1 MASALFQYYP
11 EETFREILQVYHTC
25 TGLHVQLLSDGGEL
39 LINHGKFSP
48 FCLEFM
54 KHLPAGDTCLRQHLE
69 AGRQA
74 IRWGES
80 YLFSCHAGLY
90 HIVYPILNRATLFGS
105 VVAGPFLMEDPDA
118 SLILDLEKRYALDT
132 RTLIRL
138 SEHSYQLP
146 RISPEKANE
155 YSRLLHHLMRSLTA
169 GSEELLQ
176 ANQARLSQQS
186 RINESIQMYK
196 TSGVRENRDY
206 PLDQETR
213 LITKIKNGNLKEARR
228 ILNDLLGF
236 LLLYENHD
244 IDAIKVRITELCS
257 LLSRA
262 AIERGSNVNRMLELN
277 EHLVTSILSSR
288 SITEICYTFQD
299 NIDIFTESLFYTSD
313 MSSQVIR
320 NATEYIA
327 ENYAGPITLTSVAD
341 AIHLNPTYLS
351 TLFKQVTGHTF
362 KDHIN
367 QVRVREAQRLLKN
380 TDFPIMEISIACGFN
395 DQSYFTKVFRKY
407 TGLTP
412 KQYR

>member
-1 MASALFQYYP
+1 MASFLFQYYP
-11 EETFREILQVYHTC
+11 EDTFREILQLYHTS
-25 TGLHVQLLSDGGEL
+25 TGLHVQLLSDSGEL
-39 LINHGKFSP
+39 LINCGNLSS
-48 FCLEFM
+48 FCVEFM
-54 KHLPAGDTCLRQHLE
+54 KHLPPGDTCLKQHLE

-74 IRWGES
+74 MRWGQS

-90 HIVYPILNRATLFGS
+90 HIVYPIINRKTLFGS
-105 VVAGPFLMEDPDA
+105 VISGPFLMEEPDA
-118 SLILDLEKRYALDT
+118 SLILDLEKKYDLDT
-132 RTLIRL
+132 QTLVHL
-138 SEHSYQLP
+138 SERSFRIP
-146 RISPEKANE
+146 RIQPETADE
-155 YSRLLHHLMRSLTA
+155 YTRLLHHLVKSMTA
-169 GSEELLQ
+169 GNEELLQ
-176 ANQARLSQQS
+176 ANQARLAQQS
-186 RINESIQMYK
+186 KISESIQMYK
-196 TSGVRENRDY
+196 TSGIREDRDY

-213 LITKIKNGNLKEARR
+213 LITKIKNGDLKEARR

-236 LLLYENHD
+236 LLLFENHD
-244 IDAIKVRITELCS
+244 IDAIKVRIVELCS

-262 AIERGSNVNRMLELN
+262 AIERGSDVNRMLELN
-277 EHLVTSILSSR
+277 EHLVTSILSSE

-313 MSSQVIR
+313 RNNQLIR
-320 NATEYIA
+320 KATEYIA
-327 ENYAGPITLTSVAD
+327 ENYASPITLSSTAE

-351 TLFKQVTGHTF
+351 TLFKQVTGHSF
-362 KDHIN
+362 KDHLN